1 MKEIRILVLG
11 DQGVGKTSIIS
22 TIMSEAFPKNP
33 PKKIPPVC
41 IPPDM
46 FVQYKD
52 ITTLLLDSSED
63 VNDEEI
69 HKASVILL
77 IYDVTIQETKHRL
90 DHYWLPKISEIN
102 EDIPVILVGNKVDMR
117 PSHFENDLE
126 SVITPLIMTYKQV
139 EMGIECS
146 AKAYLKLIDVVFWA
160 QRAVLFPIA
169 PLQDPITKELKPDF
183 EKALL
188 RIFRIC
194 DKDFNGYLDDWEM
207 GDLQAGVFNGELLPI
222 HINGLKEFLLQEWDN
237 DKFTK
242 EDSAKGLNF
251 EAFKCLQTIFIKK
264 MKLQTTWLILE
275 HYGYNEKL
283 RINPSFYTLSDK
295 DNDFKGVELTEVTI
309 EYLNKLFEKYANS
322 DGLLDHDGLEEIF
335 LTTVDGWPWEIEEI
349 AKLQANGW
357 IDLKTWLA
365 LWYKA
370 FYDNNERAYELI
382 IYLGFIESFENT
394 VLPKRARVESLLK
407 QNYQS
412 VLNWYVIGLKWIDRS
427 FVTDIEVNNK
437 EKFLVITEF
446 DERNIHNEL
455 LQNLKRMDN
464 WDVIWMIFDGSEAS
478 AKFILDINESL
489 PKDIARVLVKT
500 SDQEGMPGSTPTEEI
515 ANELKT
521 SQYIEIQAKSILDSK
536 PALEMITLT
545 AMYPSK
551 GIDNSIVE
559 KLREEE
565 ASKSKQKFLLY
576 ISGAA
581 AVAGAFIYF
590 GGKPTVEFIKKYFN
604 WTAS

>member
-1 MKEIRILVLG
+1 MTV
-11 DQGVGKTSIIS
+11 
-22 TIMSEAFPKNP
+22 
-33 PKKIPPVC
+33 
-41 IPPDM
+41 
-46 FVQYKD
+46 
-52 ITTLLLDSSED
+52 
-63 VNDEEI
+63 
-69 HKASVILL
+69 
-77 IYDVTIQETKHRL
+77 QETKHRL
-90 DHYWLPKISEIN
+90 DQYWLPKISEIN
-102 EDIPVILVGNKVDMR
+102 DDIPVILVGNKVDMR

-146 AKAYLKLIDVVFWA
+146 AKAYLKLIDVVFCA
-160 QRAVLFPIA
+160 QRAVLFPIS

-188 RIFRIC
+188 RIFRIW

-207 GDLQAGVFNGELLPI
+207 GDLQSGVFNGELLPI
-222 HINGLKEFLLQEWDN
+222 HINGLKEFLLQEWES

-295 DNDFKGVELTEVTI
+295 ENDFRGVELTEVTI
-309 EYLNKLFEKYANS
+309 EYLTKLYEKYANS
-322 DGLLDHDGLEEIF
+322 EGLLNHDGLEEIF

-349 AKLQANGW
+349 AKLQPNGC

-407 QNYQS
+407 QNYQT
-412 VLNWYVIGLKWIDRS
+412 VLNWYVIGLNCIDRS
-427 FVTDIEVNNK
+427 FVTDVEVTQAIQYSSGLFVGNNKEK
-437 EKFLVITEF
+437 EKFLVVTEF
-446 DERNIHNEL
+446 DERTINDEL
-455 LQNLKRMDN
+455 LQNSKRMDN
-464 WDVIWMIFDGSEAS
+464 WDVLWMIFDGSEVS

-576 ISGAA
+576 ISSAA
-581 AVAGAFIYF
+581 AIAGTFIYF

-604 WTAS
+604 WSS